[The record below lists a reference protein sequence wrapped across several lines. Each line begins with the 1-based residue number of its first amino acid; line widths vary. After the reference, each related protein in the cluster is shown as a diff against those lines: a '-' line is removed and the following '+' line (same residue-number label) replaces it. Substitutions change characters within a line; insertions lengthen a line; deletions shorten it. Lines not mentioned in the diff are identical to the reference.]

1 MSDTINWKELS
12 EVEKLK
18 YDSNYLR
25 GTLVESLADPITG
38 AIADGD
44 TQISKFHGIYQ
55 QWDRDIDKERKSQKF
70 STRHS

>member
-1 MSDTINWKELS
+1 MRGLLNHIASINRITTEIMTDIIDWKEFS

-38 AIADGD
+38 AIAPGEYPRC
-44 TQISKFHGIYQ
+44 T
-55 QWDRDIDKERKSQKF
+55 
-70 STRHS
+70 